1 MAKKIEGCT
10 PDGHYI
16 TNGGVGDFCPLT
28 HMPGSGYSVGRQEQ
42 HRQATLV
49 IHDGP
54 HEPVYTAS
62 EVRAKDQDL
71 KWALTWMKNEAAH
84 LREMGN
90 PQPALE
96 TAVDMVIKR
105 HGLSIESDADV
116 MGLHV
121 PKADHA

>member
-28 HMPGSGYSVGRQEQ
+28 HMPGSGYYVGRQEQ

-62 EVRAKDQDL
+62 EVRAMLKEIVDAREAVRNSPEGMVWATPRQDI
-71 KWALTWMKNEAAH
+71 E
-84 LREMGN
+84 
-90 PQPALE
+90 
-96 TAVDMVIKR
+96 VIASK
-105 HGLSIESDADV
+105 HGINIADADV

-121 PKADHA
+121 PKADHAS